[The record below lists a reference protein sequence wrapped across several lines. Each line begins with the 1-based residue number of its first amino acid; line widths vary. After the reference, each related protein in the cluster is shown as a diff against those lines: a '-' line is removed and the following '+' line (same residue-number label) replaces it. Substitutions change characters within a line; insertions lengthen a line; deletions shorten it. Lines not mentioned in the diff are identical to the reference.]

1 MREVILS
8 QIRTYFSIRKII
20 KNLLG
25 RRVEQ
30 SSTLGIVLRLRFS
43 RFAGQS
49 KIDKFDLGQV
59 IIVHN
64 NNIFWLQ
71 ISMDHIHLIMEVLN
85 TGQDALHHLT
95 ALQLSQLDA
104 SLILSECFE
113 TQLHLHYKIIRKRL

>member
-59 IIVHN
+59 VIVHN